1 MKKIILF
8 ILVAFFANG
17 LHAQDFITVWDLSNP
32 GSSTNSIEFGVGT
45 TGTVNYTWETIP
57 AGTTGSGSFSGA
69 TATISG
75 LPTNAIIRLKIDT
88 THFNRINI
96 NNNADKSRLL
106 DI

>member
-1 MKKIILF
+1 M
-8 ILVAFFANG
+8 
-17 LHAQDFITVWDLSNP
+17 HAQDFITRWDLSNS
-32 GSSTNSIEFGVGT
+32 GSSTNSFEFGVGT

-57 AGTTGSGSFSGA
+57 AGTTGTGSFSGA